1 MFYLNFAGDVDDFHV
16 RRVAVNIVAKVDEQI
31 RLLGDHGVENRL
43 VVVLVAAGAKSY
55 FRNDA
60 FDLAGV
66 ANDWAVLGE
75 AGALNQQQYQNQT
88 GEVKSNRA
96 SLWQHLNSRL
106 FFF

>member
-1 MFYLNFAGDVDDFHV
+1 
-16 RRVAVNIVAKVDEQI
+16 
-31 RLLGDHGVENRL
+31 
-43 VVVLVAAGAKSY
+43 
-55 FRNDA
+55 
-60 FDLAGV
+60 
-66 ANDWAVLGE
+66 LGE